1 MEKQQTAV
9 DMQEKREDPFFEGSQ
24 GITTTPQSDCD
35 MPRQRTKDYNKPEGD
50 IAQVD
55 GTAQSQTAQPQ
66 EKLKLK
72 PLFLEFVA
80 KTLGTL
86 PFNTTLG
93 DVGRY
98 VKLNQ
103 LIEFFEKNKDGIP
116 VSEMNSLIQFI
127 TYAPY
132 NVIKPF
138 MDYILT
144 PEKQAEL
151 WEQA

>member
-9 DMQEKREDPFFEGSQ
+9 DMQEKRENMILEDSQ
-24 GITTTPQSDCD
+24 EIGTTLQSDCD

-72 PLFLEFVA
+72 PLFMELVA

-93 DVGRY
+93 DPGRY
-98 VKLNQ
+98 VKLSQ
-103 LIEFFEKNKDGIP
+103 LIEFFENNKESIP
-116 VSEMNSLIQFI
+116 VTEMNALIQFM

-132 NVIKPF
+132 NIIKPF
-138 MDYILT
+138 MDYILV
-144 PEKQAEL
+144 PEKQSEL